1 MGFIFIKNPSL
12 SESQI
17 NFIKT
22 FIFFNTFNKVF
33 QIKFTKKQS
42 NNIISGI
49 HAFSSLFL
57 SGSNNIKDLKWFTSA
72 YFVYD
77 LLQIKKLTIMNLAY
91 IYHHL
96 SGLYLLSHS
105 EEVAVVDML
114 FWGELSNLS
123 SYPLYYYLH
132 QAVPAPS
139 MIIFFQIL
147 QKILYTGI
155 RIPILTL
162 KLIQYLKKSPNYK
175 HLFAIVPV
183 YLMGIIWG
191 KTIIKQK
198 LYRKKNIR

>member
-1 MGFIFIKNPSL
+1 MGFIFMKNPSL

-77 LLQIKKLTIMNLAY
+77 LFYSNTFLP
-91 IYHHL
+91 
-96 SGLYLLSHS
+96 
-105 EEVAVVDML
+105 L
-114 FWGELSNLS
+114 FWNLHLLNK
-123 SYPLYYYLH
+123 P
-132 QAVPAPS
+132 
-139 MIIFFQIL
+139 
-147 QKILYTGI
+147 QKQQLC
-155 RIPILTL
+155 
-162 KLIQYLKKSPNYK
+162 
-175 HLFAIVPV
+175 H
-183 YLMGIIWG
+183 
-191 KTIIKQK
+191 
-198 LYRKKNIR
+198 